1 MMTEVGNI
9 LCAEERVMDNV
20 FTGSPFCGQLVVVM
34 LGGVRRGR
42 EGGEGRATAGREGG
56 GCPVRPADS
65 VTAQPPS
72 WLQTEIRPSRGPVL
86 FINIDWSGVM

>member
-9 LCAEERVMDNV
+9 LCAEERVMENV

-42 EGGEGRATAGREGG
+42 EGGR
-56 GCPVRPADS
+56 
-65 VTAQPPS
+65 
-72 WLQTEIRPSRGPVL
+72 
-86 FINIDWSGVM
+86 